1 MGEESAE
8 YRAFIQQPSAN
19 MDDSGFFSVQV
30 KYPQAL
36 PVQTESIQTINLRE
50 IKMKWPSHNIW
61 RIFLNN
67 MSAEKSSGQH
77 QQTPSPL
84 R

>member
-30 KYPQAL
+30 KYLLELLEWQ
-36 PVQTESIQTINLRE
+36 ESIQTIDMRE
-50 IKMKWPSHNIW
+50 IQMKGPSHDIW
-61 RIFLNN
+61 F
-67 MSAEKSSGQH
+67 
-77 QQTPSPL
+77 
-84 R
+84 

>member
-30 KYPQAL
+30 KYPLAL
-36 PVQTESIQTINLRE
+36 LVQPEPIQTIDLRE
-50 IKMKWPSHNIW
+50 IQMKGPSHDIW
-61 RIFLNN
+61 CSFFKQYECWKI
-67 MSAEKSSGQH
+67 
-77 QQTPSPL
+77 
-84 R
+84 

>member
-30 KYPQAL
+30 KYPLELLVHNQNRFK
-36 PVQTESIQTINLRE
+36 PSI
-50 IKMKWPSHNIW
+50 
-61 RIFLNN
+61 
-67 MSAEKSSGQH
+67 
-77 QQTPSPL
+77 
-84 R
+84 